1 MSDNLLFSGRCPGA
15 DPGIFRSICRKNHGV
30 FNVPS
35 HSECML
41 KADRMSTERQIDMK
55 HKKKPAGK
63 PAVLLSIL
71 CAICMLCSC
80 AATNAA
86 QTSAT
91 TGASTVSESESSTQS
106 TSNSGQTSSALSAD
120 SELKSSDTD
129 ASWSEQDACIITLN
143 NTSATVS
150 SAGAAVSGGKI
161 TVTKAGTYIVRGSLG
176 DGQIIVSAGSGD
188 SVRLVFDGV
197 SLTCSGSAALEVLS
211 CDKLI
216 LTLAEGTANTLTD
229 SGTYGDSQTGEDGP
243 DAALFSKS
251 DLTINGS
258 GTLSVK
264 GLYQNAINC
273 KDSLKLIGCTL
284 TAEAENDAI
293 KGKDCIVA
301 KGALIKATSGSD
313 ALESSGS
320 TKSGSGFIILD
331 QCRITV
337 SAGGDG
343 IQATGTA
350 SLTGTDLTA
359 VTGGGSA
366 NSINAGSNQFGGGYT
381 TSTQTDSVSAKA
393 VKAQGELVING
404 GTFSIDSADDAIHS
418 DTAVVIESGTIAI
431 ASGDDGIHADDSL
444 TVKNGVI
451 NIKQCYEGLE
461 SMKLTIAGGTIDI
474 TADDDGL
481 NAAGG
486 NDSSSLGGRPGQNSF
501 SSSSDQYLK
510 ISGGC
515 INIDADGDGIDI
527 NGSVTMSA
535 GTLTVNG
542 PLSDGNG
549 ALDYDTGFQMTG
561 GTIAAAGSAGMAMA
575 PDTTSS
581 IYSVLINF
589 DSALAV
595 GTTVRIADESGKTVI
610 AFTPDKRFQSLAVS
624 CAALKN
630 GQTYTVYTGG
640 TVSGANAQG
649 LSLGGTASG
658 GTKAETF
665 TVESVVTTLGNSGM
679 NPGGGPGSWHP

>member
-1 MSDNLLFSGRCPGA
+1 
-15 DPGIFRSICRKNHGV
+15 
-30 FNVPS
+30 
-35 HSECML
+35 
-41 KADRMSTERQIDMK
+41 MK
-55 HKKKPAGK
+55 PKIKRGGK
-63 PAVLLSIL
+63 FAAALSIL
-71 CAICMLCSC
+71 CALCILCSC

-91 TGASTVSESESSTQS
+91 AGASTVSESESSTQS

-150 SAGAAVSGGKI
+150 SAGAAISGGTV
-161 TVTKAGTYIVRGSLG
+161 TVTKAGTYVVRGSLG
-176 DGQIIVSAGSGD
+176 DGQIIVSAGSSD
-188 SVRLVFDGV
+188 DVRLVFDGV
-197 SLTCSGSAALEVLS
+197 SLTCSGSSALEVLN

-229 SGTYGDSQTGEDGP
+229 SSTYSQNQTGEDGP
-243 DAALFSKS
+243 DAALFSKC

-258 GTLSVK
+258 GALTVK

-273 KDSLKLIGCTL
+273 KDSLKLVGCTL
-284 TAEAENDAI
+284 TAEAENDAV

-301 KGALIKATSGSD
+301 KGAVIKATSGSD

-331 QCRITV
+331 QCRINVT
-337 SAGGDG
+337 ADGDG
-343 IQATGTA
+343 IQAAGAA
-350 SLTGTDLTA
+350 SLTNTDFTA

-381 TSTQTDSVSAKA
+381 TSTQTNSVSTKA
-393 VKAQGELVING
+393 VKAQTELVING
-404 GTFSIDSADDAIHS
+404 GTFNIDSADDAIHS
-418 DTAVVIESGTIAI
+418 DSAIVIESGTITI
-431 ASGDDGIHADDSL
+431 ESGDDGIHADDSL

-451 NIKQCYEGLE
+451 NIKRCYEGLE
-461 SMKLTIAGGTIDI
+461 SMKLSIAGGTIDI

-501 SSSSDQYLK
+501 SSSSEQYLK
-510 ISGGC
+510 ISGGR
-515 INIDADGDGIDI
+515 ISIDAGGDGIDI
-527 NGSVTMSA
+527 NGSVTMTA
-535 GTLTVNG
+535 GSLTVNG

-581 IYSVLINF
+581 ICSVLINF
-589 DSALAV
+589 DSALAA
-595 GTTVRIADESGKTVI
+595 GTTVRIQDENGKTVI
-610 AFTPDKRFQSLAVS
+610 AFTPAKQFQSLALS
-624 CAALKN
+624 CSALKN

-640 TVSGANAQG
+640 TVSGADAQG
-649 LSLGGTASG
+649 LCLGGTASG
-658 GTKAETF
+658 GTETETF
-665 TVESVVTTLGNSGM
+665 TVESVVTTIGKSSI
-679 NPGGGPGSWHP
+679 NPGGPGGWHP